1 MRFKILNLPS
11 SPQPSNGT
19 FQSTPENTMN
29 FFIGIALLLPVWATA
44 TNNTPNRAR
53 GGGGVP
59 LQFSKQ
65 VVLDDT
71 GRVGLLEILE
81 SQEPADAVFDFAKHH
96 NLDLTQQ
103 HSLLD
108 SICQSMSCTRK
119 EALLFSVPVDF
130 GNDKPVDFQLFQG
143 SEPADAVDEFVK
155 KHNLPENYHSAIMK
169 RACNA
174 QAVEC
179 KRLEPGKSLVHLL
192 SAAIKHSLHHQT
204 QSYGRRQSISIT
216 NGRLA

>member
-1 MRFKILNLPS
+1 M
-11 SPQPSNGT
+11 
-19 FQSTPENTMN
+19 
-29 FFIGIALLLPVWATA
+29 
-44 TNNTPNRAR
+44 
-53 GGGGVP
+53 P
-59 LQFSKQ
+59 LQFSKH

-119 EALLFSVPVDF
+119 EALLFSAPVDF
-130 GNDKPVDFQLFQG
+130 GNDKHVDFQLFQG

-179 KRLEPGKSLVHLL
+179 KRLEPGKSLIQQG
-192 SAAIKHSLHHQT
+192 SFQQAIKHSLHHQT